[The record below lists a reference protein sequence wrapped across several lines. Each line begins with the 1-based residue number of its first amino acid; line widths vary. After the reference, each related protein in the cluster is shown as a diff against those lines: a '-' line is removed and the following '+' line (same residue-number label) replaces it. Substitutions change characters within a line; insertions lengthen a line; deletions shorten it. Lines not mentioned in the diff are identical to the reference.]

1 MRGTWGWIC
10 EAGKPVIISV
20 FLFRLCLSSQ
30 FCSSQCRCRDTSLT
44 RKKRIVQNI
53 QELSVDDNDVN
64 VEAIQNNF
72 SASKK
77 GRKSM
82 GALTQQAL
90 YAPLKI
96 IILVVS
102 DILLWQVSHK
112 TKLSIFGCHSPYLPP
127 IACRGLAKL
136 KSTLGPHWLCCSS
149 CDSYCGLGVDLH
161 VHYLCI
167 FCTQR

>member
-1 MRGTWGWIC
+1 M
-10 EAGKPVIISV
+10 
-20 FLFRLCLSSQ
+20 
-30 FCSSQCRCRDTSLT
+30 
-44 RKKRIVQNI
+44 QNI

-102 DILLWQVSHK
+102 DILL
-112 TKLSIFGCHSPYLPP
+112 
-127 IACRGLAKL
+127 
-136 KSTLGPHWLCCSS
+136 
-149 CDSYCGLGVDLH
+149 
-161 VHYLCI
+161 
-167 FCTQR
+167 